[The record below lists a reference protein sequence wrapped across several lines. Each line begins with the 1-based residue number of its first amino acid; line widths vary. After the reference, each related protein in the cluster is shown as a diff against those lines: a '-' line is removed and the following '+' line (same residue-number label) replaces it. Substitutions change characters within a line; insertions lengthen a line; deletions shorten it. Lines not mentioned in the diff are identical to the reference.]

1 MHKNTIKKAMHA
13 HKAAPKP
20 AKTVQSHNISAVS
33 TNVTINPSAIKP
45 TAHQVSSQSKSNNPA
60 ALPPVITAESRPTPH
75 NSLGNMLKSE
85 STIYDN
91 ETKSKVEIFPYTK
104 TALQQVLE
112 QNNEKT
118 IGNSLANVQNHEK
131 PAASQE
137 KLEKEQG
144 NTVKEES
151 LTNNNSGNTNNN
163 ATNNTTNNNNT
174 NVNSTLPV
182 EKTQKTQNK
191 AYPIIIPSCAHWFDM
206 NEIHQIEKESLPEF
220 FNSLRPSKTPEIYK
234 KYRNYIIE
242 LYRQNP
248 RSYLTQTACR
258 RNLAGDVCAILRIHS
273 FLEHWGLIN
282 FNVDPA
288 YMQHNVALAN
298 FNENDELL
306 RLSSKESKEII
317 HKFMYNYKEIYRN
330 FIQIIKKFIQIIY
343 KCIHILKKLYILYR
357 NYSNYIEIYTY
368 YI

>member
-1 MHKNTIKKAMHA
+1 MKLALP
-13 HKAAPKP
+13 HKALPKP
-20 AKTVQSHNISAVS
+20 PKTVQSHNISAVS
-33 TNVTINPSAIKP
+33 ANVNINPSALKP
-45 TAHQVSSQSKSNNPA
+45 TAHQVSSQTKSNQVNNSGSLPVNPA
-60 ALPPVITAESRPTPH
+60 ETRPSTH

-85 STIYDN
+85 STMYEN
-91 ETKSKVEIFPYTK
+91 ETKNKVEIFPYTK

-112 QNNEKT
+112 QNNEKS
-118 IGNSLANVQNHEK
+118 IGNSLGSAAQN
-131 PAASQE
+131 QE
-137 KLEKEQG
+137 KTAVKEEKNEKEQG
-144 NTVKEES
+144 NIVKEEGLNANNS
-151 LTNNNSGNTNNN
+151 NNINNNNSNNNNINISNNNN
-163 ATNNTTNNNNT
+163 ANNNN
-174 NVNSTLPV
+174 NNNANNNPAG

-220 FNSLRPSKTPEIYK
+220 FNSLRPSKTPEIYR

-288 YMQHNVALAN
+288 YMQHNVALTN

-306 RLSSKESKEII
+306 KLSSKESKR
-317 HKFMYNYKEIYRN
+317 KIYI
-330 FIQIIKKFIQIIY
+330 FF
-343 KCIHILKKLYILYR
+343 
-357 NYSNYIEIYTY
+357 
-368 YI
+368 